1 MHAHTQ
7 VGETIRVGWL
17 QPECGESCRKLC
29 TYTLQQF
36 KENAVEN
43 N

>member
-7 VGETIRVGWL
+7 VGETIPVGRV

-29 TYTLQQF
+29 TYTSQKF
-36 KENAVEN
+36 RENAVEN
-43 N
+43 D